1 MSLLT
6 DYLIPFVIALG
17 ALVFFHEYGHYFV
30 ARLCGVKVLRFSI
43 GFGKPLL
50 QWHTGADRTQ
60 WVLAGIP
67 LGGYVKMLDERE
79 GEVAPEELPRAFN
92 RQNVYKRIAIVA
104 AGPLANLL
112 LAVVL
117 YWALFVHGTEELR
130 ARVQVVPET
139 LAAQAGLVDG
149 EEILRVED
157 EAVQSGS
164 EMRWALLRRALEN
177 APTEITVR
185 TPEGDVRQA
194 VIDFAP
200 LDLNSGDA
208 DLLARAGLTPWD
220 PPTPPVIG
228 EVQPDSA
235 AERAGL
241 RAGDRFVAMDDQPL
255 QTWRDLV
262 EYVADHAGATVQAR
276 IERDGQQET
285 VPVTLDTVP
294 NSDPPRGRIGV
305 KIQLSQDVL
314 DQMFTQVSY
323 PVGTALARAL
333 ARTWDTSVLSLKMIG
348 RMFLGEVSWKNLS
361 GPITIADF
369 AGKSAQMGWMPYL
382 SFVALISISLGVL
395 NLLPIP
401 VLDGGH
407 LLYYAAEIIKGSP
420 VSERALE
427 LGQRI
432 GLALLAVMMI
442 LAFYNDLAR
451 LFTS

>member
-139 LAAQAGLVDG
+139 LAAQAGLASG

-157 EAVQSGS
+157 EPVQSWS

-228 EVQPDSA
+228 EV
-235 AERAGL
+235 
-241 RAGDRFVAMDDQPL
+241 
-255 QTWRDLV
+255 
-262 EYVADHAGATVQAR
+262 
-276 IERDGQQET
+276 
-285 VPVTLDTVP
+285 
-294 NSDPPRGRIGV
+294 
-305 KIQLSQDVL
+305 
-314 DQMFTQVSY
+314 
-323 PVGTALARAL
+323 
-333 ARTWDTSVLSLKMIG
+333 
-348 RMFLGEVSWKNLS
+348 
-361 GPITIADF
+361 
-369 AGKSAQMGWMPYL
+369 
-382 SFVALISISLGVL
+382 
-395 NLLPIP
+395 
-401 VLDGGH
+401 
-407 LLYYAAEIIKGSP
+407 
-420 VSERALE
+420 
-427 LGQRI
+427 
-432 GLALLAVMMI
+432 
-442 LAFYNDLAR
+442 
-451 LFTS
+451 